1 MPQPFDATR
10 RRTTIIDTD
19 GGPDDLLAV
28 LVALRSPE
36 LDVDLITTVSGN
48 ARSDVA
54 AERIGAVAELAGGS
68 APPIVAGCDRPLSR
82 QALRGVTPDSGDL
95 QAVAVILDRVA
106 AHSGAVTILTLGPLT
121 NIATAIQR
129 DRRAMTR
136 VSELIVVGGTV
147 LAPGNV
153 TPYAEFN
160 VFVDP
165 EAAGI
170 VLSSGIPIVLL
181 PLDVTGQVIVPK
193 ERLKPSGSGLA
204 GLVGDTLHQC
214 VGAGK
219 VDGWYVHDPLAVAVA
234 IDPSFTDRTPAR
246 VDVELQSASSRGMTM
261 LDTSRSAQSRLNV
274 QLALHVD
281 APRFVKFF
289 GDRILASSG

>member
-1 MPQPFDATR
+1 
-10 RRTTIIDTD
+10 
-19 GGPDDLLAV
+19 
-28 LVALRSPE
+28 
-36 LDVDLITTVSGN
+36 
-48 ARSDVA
+48 
-54 AERIGAVAELAGGS
+54 
-68 APPIVAGCDRPLSR
+68 
-82 QALRGVTPDSGDL
+82 
-95 QAVAVILDRVA
+95 
-106 AHSGAVTILTLGPLT
+106 
-121 NIATAIQR
+121 
-129 DRRAMTR
+129 MTR
-136 VSELIVVGGTV
+136 VSELIVMGGTV

-181 PLDVTGQVIVPK
+181 PLDVTRQVILPR
-193 ERLKPSGSGLA
+193 ERLKPFGSVVP

-219 VDGWYVHDPLAVAVA
+219 FGGWHVHDPLAVGAA

-246 VDVELQSASSRGMTM
+246 VDVELHAASSRGMTM

-281 APRFVKFF
+281 APRFVEFF
-289 GDRILASSG
+289 ADRILAPSG